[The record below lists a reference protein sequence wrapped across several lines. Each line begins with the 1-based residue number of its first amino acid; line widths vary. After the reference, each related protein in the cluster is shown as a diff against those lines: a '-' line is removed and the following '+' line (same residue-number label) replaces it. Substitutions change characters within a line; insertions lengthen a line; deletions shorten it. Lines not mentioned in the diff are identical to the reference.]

1 MEVSSQ
7 VFHICFTPG
16 EGPSLFID
24 RKLGGPIAGPD
35 VLEKRK
41 SVALAGIQ
49 TPDYPVRSLIAT
61 FVTLSPVSGTT
72 VLNITVTLKTH
83 CTFQYS
89 CIIFRHVSKIVI
101 VVVPEDI
108 HCY

>member
-7 VFHICFTPG
+7 LFRTCFTPG
-16 EGPSLFID
+16 ERPSLLID
-24 RKLGGPIAGPD
+24 RKLGGQIADPD

-41 SVALAGIQ
+41 SVALAGNQ
-49 TPDYPVRSLIAT
+49 TPDYPVRNVITT
-61 FVTLSPVSGTT
+61 FSTLSPLRGTA
-72 VLNITVTLKTH
+72 VLNITVTLKAH

-89 CIIFRHVSKIVI
+89 YIIFRHVSKIFI